1 MGTEASLSLTS
12 VDVHQYLSYWPDQN
26 SNSHLSLEF
35 EEDGLALEDQMI
47 DIQAEPEPQASHD
60 HMPPPGPADAD
71 CRSLDLSTL
80 YVPGMFHIIDNA
92 TKDVL
97 KRSVVWS
104 DPVKIMLESVLLF
117 FNAFHR
123 RKWFVAKCC
132 VGPFGAWA
140 VFFESAAPKLEGGRA
155 WGVVSEGV
163 AWVLERKVMLRQA
176 WDADALLA
184 AGAAPVPDGAGD
196 RDAQQQQES
205 TKLVTRVDEALRSS
219 LFWAFLG
226 MCSCVTDIL
235 NSITS
240 WAQGCA
246 CHGRE
251 VRLQLRPLL
260 RGKDRLSCPMRGRRA
275 PEVAEGALHRFIDG
289 LFHFNDSQI
298 LLVRSAGLDEEI
310 KMRLILD
317 WSAMK
322 VHMRV
327 QFDLKLSPWRQLP
340 LSALALGHW
349 DVSVAQRLMWE
360 CMGEWEHLDAEQ
372 QSAAHPRSK
381 ELFLAISERKC

>member
-1 MGTEASLSLTS
+1 
-12 VDVHQYLSYWPDQN
+12 
-26 SNSHLSLEF
+26 
-35 EEDGLALEDQMI
+35 
-47 DIQAEPEPQASHD
+47 
-60 HMPPPGPADAD
+60 
-71 CRSLDLSTL
+71 
-80 YVPGMFHIIDNA
+80 
-92 TKDVL
+92 
-97 KRSVVWS
+97 
-104 DPVKIMLESVLLF
+104 MLQ
-117 FNAFHR
+117 
-123 RKWFVAKCC
+123 
-132 VGPFGAWA
+132 
-140 VFFESAAPKLEGGRA
+140 
-155 WGVVSEGV
+155 
-163 AWVLERKVMLRQA
+163 QA

-196 RDAQQQQES
+196 RDAQQQES

-240 WAQGCA
+240 WTQGCA

-260 RGKDRLSCPMRGRRA
+260 RGKGPLSCPMRGRRA

-298 LLVRSAGLDEEI
+298 LLVHSAGLDEEI
-310 KMRLILD
+310 KTRLILD

-322 VHMRV
+322 VHMRM

-360 CMGEWEHLDAEQ
+360 CMVEWENLDAEQ

-381 ELFLAISERKC
+381 ELFRNFRAEVLSFVRGEPSAAWPRLQYMRAQSAFVPVLEQSIERRHALLHQHIKSAPHHSAAFVSLCERKEEILALISA